1 MLIDWFTVVAQA
13 INFLVLVWL
22 LKRYLYRP
30 ILSAVDAREQRVAAR
45 LAEAE
50 ARERQ
55 AASAGEALERER
67 VALAAAREERLA
79 AAAREAAAERE
90 RLLEAARRDAD
101 AQRARLT
108 EALALERENRLD
120 ALTTRLGAEVLAVAG
135 QVLGELADEPIALRM
150 AARCLERLRQLPPDE
165 REALRAAMAHTDR
178 PVHVRTAVELPEA
191 MRHSYERA
199 LAELLPGAPRAH
211 FEVARDLMAGVE
223 LVSDGRR
230 WSWTIDDYLRSLERL
245 LREESAATDAGAGRA
260 A

>member
-22 LKRYLYRP
+22 LKRYLYHP
-30 ILSAVDAREQRVAAR
+30 ILAAVDAREQRVAAR
-45 LAEAE
+45 LAEAA
-50 ARERQ
+50 AREEE
-55 AASAGEALERER
+55 AASAGQALAREREE
-67 VALAAAREERLA
+67 LAASREERLA
-79 AAAREAAAERE
+79 AAAREAAVERE

-101 AQRARLT
+101 AQRARLS

-120 ALTTRLGAEVLAVAG
+120 ALTARLGTEVLAIAG
-135 QVLGELADEPIALRM
+135 QVLGELADEPLALRM

-165 REALRAAMAHTDR
+165 RDALRGAMTGSAR

-199 LAELLPGAPRAH
+199 LTDLVPGAPPAH
-211 FEVARDLMAGVE
+211 FEVARDLVAGVE
-223 LVSDGRR
+223 LVCDGHR

-245 LREESAATDAGAGRA
+245 LREESTAPDTRAGHAA
-260 A
+260 